1 MGAADPILF
10 LPEMALPTQLVT
22 VIHVYFYTF
31 FGNQNIPVVLVVTR
45 KTGQLFILV
54 AVDEGDVSMGDCNR
68 IGHGYW
74 LVVVALAALE
84 ALHLILAGFDMESP
98 PLVPYLRE
106 DSVYRNR
113 GNRFHRSVVKGRGG
127 IFHGL
132 DDTAIF
138 RIGIPSSQDE
148 YQPKNDGQAIFN
160 LFRCF
165 HSILDGCG
173 FTIAETLPQMNP
185 AHGTAGN
192 FRGKD
197 GLPEWLQPLPGPHG
211 RRYSPPAS
219 EGHGESVVVPPAGGT
234 GPGAGAGHSS
244 S

>member
-10 LPEMALPTQLVT
+10 LPEMALPTQLIA
-22 VIHVYFYTF
+22 VIHVHFCTF
-31 FGNQNIPVVLVVTR
+31 FGHQNIPVVLVVTR
-45 KTGQLFILV
+45 VTGQLFILV
-54 AVDEGDVSMGDCNR
+54 AVDKGDVSMGCFNS
-68 IGHGYW
+68 IGHSHRS
-74 LVVVALAALE
+74 VVVALAALE
-84 ALHLILAGFDMESP
+84 ALHLILAGFNTENS
-98 PLVPYLRE
+98 PLVPNLGKNRI
-106 DSVYRNR
+106 YRNR
-113 GNRFHRSVVKGRGG
+113 RNRFHRSVIKGRGG

-148 YQPKNDGQAIFN
+148 YQPKNNGQAIFD

-165 HSILDGCG
+165 HSILDGCV

-197 GLPEWLQPLPGPHG
+197 GLPEWLQQLPGPRG
-211 RRYSPPAS
+211 RQHSRLAS
-219 EGHGESVVVPPAGGT
+219 EVHGESVVVRPAGGT
-234 GPGAGAGHSS
+234 GPGAAA
-244 S
+244 